1 MIAAGARQKPEP
13 ASQSTTIGEWAV
25 SAGRWQD
32 HLGLLLGVRAALS
45 PIAFRFTHDVAAA
58 VGAIAGAT
66 PSRPKATRL
75 ANFRVRVFVERP
87 WHDSRFHK
95 PSGRFRL

>member
-58 VGAIAGAT
+58 VGAIAGGRVAALRFLAERT
-66 PSRPKATRL
+66 PGRAAGRTVRPL
-75 ANFRVRVFVERP
+75 IN
-87 WHDSRFHK
+87 D
-95 PSGRFRL
+95 